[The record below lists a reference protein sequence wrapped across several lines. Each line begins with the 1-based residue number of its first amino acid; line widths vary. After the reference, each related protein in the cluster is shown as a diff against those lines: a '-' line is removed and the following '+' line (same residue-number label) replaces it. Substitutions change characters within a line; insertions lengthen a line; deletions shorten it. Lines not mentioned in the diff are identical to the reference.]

1 MAQVYADLIRKG
13 KKTIEEVPEKLRAE
27 VEAILNA
34 QAAAYFITKKGD
46 RNYGSY
52 LRNTYCE
59 GKEDLRAGP
68 GQNQRTGTSGA
79 D

>member
-1 MAQVYADLIRKG
+1 MAQVYADLIQKG

-34 QAAAYFITKKGD
+34 QAAAYFIVWKGD

-52 LRNTYCE
+52 LCNTYRKR
-59 GKEDLRAGP
+59 KEDLRAGP
-68 GQNQRTGTSGA
+68 RKNQRTGTSGA